1 MFVHAAIIIHEADKL
16 SRDAQLYI
24 KWLMERNN
32 QGCTKVFFCCS
43 ETSRLQ
49 HLRSISTVIQLFPP
63 SNKEIVEVLKFI
75 AEKECIQL
83 QTQLAERIAENSK
96 HNLRQAIR
104 SFEATWHFYNEF
116 TEDQVLLTGWE
127 EDVANIAEKIIEEQS
142 PRQLY
147 IIRGKFQNLIDH
159 NVSPDFIFTSLVG
172 ELKKRLSK
180 EFHSKIDA
188 FFLEYKMDIG
198 GVLDGEKSLILL
210 HSRYKESKGK
220 GNIDLGKDVQHFM
233 MIEEFTAKFMSY
245 YKAYTNNKN
254 LKLKEKL

>member
-1 MFVHAAIIIHEADKL
+1 MTLLVSTKPWTSIKFPVLHFDDRSYRFYAK
-16 SRDAQLYI
+16 YI
-24 KWLMERNN
+24 
-32 QGCTKVFFCCS
+32 CS
-43 ETSRLQ
+43 
-49 HLRSISTVIQLFPP
+49 
-63 SNKEIVEVLKFI
+63 
-75 AEKECIQL
+75 
-83 QTQLAERIAENSK
+83 
-96 HNLRQAIR
+96 
-104 SFEATWHFYNEF
+104 NEF

-198 GVLDGEKSLILL
+198 GVLDGEKSSILL

-245 YKAYTNNKN
+245 YKAYTKNKN